1 MSRMSDS
8 YGSSERERESA
19 AKSSYDRENDE
30 LDARLKADGV
40 DTTSHWS
47 SGMKA
52 RNTLSALVA
61 AEIRVAHPGWMPAVR
76 DPEFGEDYDRRAAER
91 DRLAAK
97 LAEAQAAYAA
107 LPRVTV
113 KGTP

>member
-8 YGSSERERESA
+8 YGSSERESA
-19 AKSSYDRENDE
+19 AKSSYDREGAALDE
-30 LDARLKADGV
+30 RLKADGV

-61 AEIRVAHPGWMPAVR
+61 AEIGVQYQGWMPEVR
-76 DPEFGEDYDRRAAER
+76 NPEFGEDYDRRAAER
-91 DRLAAK
+91 VRLAAK

-107 LPRVTV
+107 LPRVPAG
-113 KGTP
+113 K